1 MSFVKS
7 KIKRFNEVS
16 SCAPPPGTYD
26 PKSPCPKLIKGSKF
40 DKAERFKE
48 PSVPQTAKKTV
59 KVHSTFKIASNFSSQ
74 SSVYT
79 ECSKKSNKTID
90 SNSTRT
96 GSTKIRAKRLL
107 ELKKLDS
114 NLTKALV
121 DIEKLDDSKSTTDT
135 CKDYINTC
143 RSACSE
149 ALENRVCRMVIENS
163 QAALYAV
170 CHRLRE
176 TCKHNEILQNETARL
191 REEIGEKKSFEELA
205 ADQIAVVERKLT
217 EKVND
222 YMKISETVKDSW
234 LAKMRYILVALDE
247 LESMVDGEVKE
258 IIQKL
263 KLDIE
268 NTDSEVPNYKQFLEK
283 YEKILDRNIH
293 LEEVAKKY
301 DDLERKIID
310 LTNEKNAMAAKL
322 QIIKAK
328 KSGLSM
334 NRLDALATPRRRVDA
349 ENIAPKN
356 KTYVLKSN
364 TLNAVKPVAQS
375 SPLREMNW

>member
-1 MSFVKS
+1 MFY
-7 KIKRFNEVS
+7 FNH
-16 SCAPPPGTYD
+16 Y
-26 PKSPCPKLIKGSKF
+26 
-40 DKAERFKE
+40 
-48 PSVPQTAKKTV
+48 
-59 KVHSTFKIASNFSSQ
+59 SSQ

-90 SNSTRT
+90 SNSTSI

-121 DIEKLDDSKSTTDT
+121 DIDKLDDSKKTTDT

-170 CHRLRE
+170 CDRLRE
-176 TCKHNEILQNETARL
+176 TYKHNEVLQNETARL
-191 REEIGEKKSFEELA
+191 QAEIGDKKSFEELA
-205 ADQIAVVERKLT
+205 AEQIAKVELKLT

-222 YMKISETVKDSW
+222 FMKISETVKDHW
-234 LAKMRYILVALDE
+234 LTKMRYILVSLDE
-247 LESMVDGEVKE
+247 LESMVDGEAKE

-268 NTDSEVPNYKQFLEK
+268 HTDPESQNYKQLLEK
-283 YEKILDRNIH
+283 YEK
-293 LEEVAKKY
+293 
-301 DDLERKIID
+301 
-310 LTNEKNAMAAKL
+310 
-322 QIIKAK
+322 
-328 KSGLSM
+328 
-334 NRLDALATPRRRVDA
+334 
-349 ENIAPKN
+349 
-356 KTYVLKSN
+356 
-364 TLNAVKPVAQS
+364 
-375 SPLREMNW
+375 